1 MRFSLPVLPIR
12 AALADLRDAL
22 AAGHAVLSAPPGSG
36 KTTVVP
42 LALLDEPW
50 LARGRVLMLEPRRLA
65 ARAAAARMAELAGE
79 QVGGLVGYQVRF
91 ERRISAGTRVEVL
104 TEGVLTRRLQSDPE
118 LDGVGLLI
126 FDEFHERSIHAD
138 LALALALD
146 VVRSLR
152 PDLRVL
158 VMSATLDA
166 EPVAAVLGGA
176 AVVRAEGRQ
185 YPVEVRYLA
194 RPSTG
199 PLLATAER
207 AVRRAL
213 AEETGDV
220 LVFLP
225 GGGEIRGLIDRLG
238 AGLPDGCVGVPL
250 YGDLSKEAQDLA
262 IRPRTDGRRRVV
274 VATDIAE
281 TSLTIEGVA
290 VVVDSGLRRESRF
303 DPNRGLSRLET
314 VRISRDSAD
323 QRAGRAGRLGPGVC
337 YRLWTE
343 SQHREMAERRR
354 PEILTADLAP
364 LALELL
370 RWGVADATA
379 LAWLDPPPPA
389 HWAQAVGLLA
399 ELRLVDDAR
408 RLTPAGHRAA
418 ELGTHPRLAHLLR
431 SAAEEGCASLGA
443 DLAAL
448 LEERDPFR
456 TGPGEPRRAD
466 VELRLEALD
475 RWRADRRA
483 ESGVDPHALTRAERA
498 ARHWRAALGKG
509 SDGPRAAS
517 AGALLS
523 LAFPDR
529 IARRR
534 GASGSR
540 YLLAS
545 GRGAAL
551 DEADSLARA
560 DLIVAADLDAGRADG
575 RVFLAAAVGL
585 DELRRL
591 HRPRIEWRDRLEW
604 DAARQAVV
612 ASREE
617 RLGALTLSVA
627 AAGRPDPQQLLAA
640 LCDGLRRA
648 GTDALPWTDRARQLQ
663 ARVAFVARHDPAH
676 SWPDLSDAALA
687 DTLEDWLGAWAPGL
701 RSLAEI
707 RSLDLASMIEA
718 RLDWPSR
725 QRLDR
730 LAPEAIR
737 VPSGSM
743 KRLDYTAADVP
754 VLAVKLQE
762 MFGLADTPRVCDGRV
777 PVMLHLLSPAQRPV
791 QVTQDL
797 RGFWERTYPEVRKEL
812 KGRYP
817 RHPWPD
823 DPWGAPPT
831 ARAKPRF

>member
-1 MRFSLPVLPIR
+1 MQRS
-12 AALADLRDAL
+12 AAS
-22 AAGHAVLSAPPGSG
+22 SATRCVS
-36 KTTVVP
+36 
-42 LALLDEPW
+42 
-50 LARGRVLMLEPRRLA
+50 
-65 ARAAAARMAELAGE
+65 
-79 QVGGLVGYQVRF
+79 
-91 ERRISAGTRVEVL
+91 SAGSRPPRAIEVL

-118 LDGVGLLI
+118 LDGVGLLV

-138 LALALALD
+138 LALALVLD
-146 VVRSLR
+146 VVRALR

-166 EPVAAVLGGA
+166 APVAALLGGA

-185 YPVEVRYLA
+185 FPVEVRYLA
-194 RPSTG
+194 HPPGG
-199 PLLATAER
+199 PLLATTER
-207 AVRRAL
+207 AVRRVL
-213 AEETGDV
+213 ADETGDL

-225 GGGEIRGLIDRLG
+225 GGGEIRGLLDRLRD
-238 AGLPDGCVGVPL
+238 GLPEGCVAVPL
-250 YGDLSKEAQDLA
+250 YGDLPKEAQDLA
-262 IRPRTDGRRRVV
+262 IRPRADGRRRVV

-281 TSLTIEGVA
+281 TSLTIEGVT

-323 QRAGRAGRLGPGVC
+323 QRAGRAGRLAPGVC
-337 YRLWTE
+337 QRLWTE
-343 SQHREMAERRR
+343 SQHRDLAERRR
-354 PEILTADLAP
+354 PEILSADLAP

-370 RWGVADATA
+370 RWGVHEPGA

-399 ELRLVDDAR
+399 ELGLCDDAH
-408 RLTPAGHRAA
+408 RLTPAGRQAA
-418 ELGTHPRLAHLLR
+418 ELGAHPRLAHLLR
-431 SAAEEGCASLGA
+431 TAASEGCTSLGA

-456 TGPGEPRRAD
+456 PAPGEPRLAD
-466 VELRLEALD
+466 IDLRLEALD
-475 RWRADRRA
+475 RWRATHRA
-483 ESGVDPHALTRAERA
+483 DHGYDAHALARAERA

-509 SDGPRAAS
+509 GGGPCGAG

-534 GASGSR
+534 GDAGSR

-551 DEADSLARA
+551 DEADPLARA
-560 DLIVAADLDAGRADG
+560 ELLIAADLDAGRADG
-575 RVFLAAAVGL
+575 RVFLAAAVGP

-591 HRPRIEWRDRLEW
+591 HRPRIQLRDRLEW
-604 DAARQAVV
+604 DAGRSAVV

-617 RLGALTLSVA
+617 RLGALTLSA
-627 AAGRPDPQQLLAA
+627 APADRPDPARLLAA

-648 GTDALPWTDRARQLQ
+648 GAEALPWTDRARQLQ
-663 ARVAFVARHDPAH
+663 ARVAFVARHDPERG
-676 SWPDLSDAALA
+676 WPDLSDAALSE
-687 DTLEDWLGAWAPGL
+687 TLEEWLGPWAGGL
-701 RSLAEI
+701 RSLAEV
-707 RSLDLASMIEA
+707 RELDLAKILEA
-718 RLDWPSR
+718 WLDWPGR

-737 VPSGSM
+737 VPSGSL
-743 KRLDYTAADVP
+743 KRLDYAAGDPP

-762 MFGLADTPRVCDGRV
+762 MFGLADTPRLCEGRV
-777 PVMLHLLSPAQRPV
+777 PAMLHLLSPAQRPV

-823 DPWGAPPT
+823 DPWRAQPT
-831 ARAKPRF
+831 ARAKPRA